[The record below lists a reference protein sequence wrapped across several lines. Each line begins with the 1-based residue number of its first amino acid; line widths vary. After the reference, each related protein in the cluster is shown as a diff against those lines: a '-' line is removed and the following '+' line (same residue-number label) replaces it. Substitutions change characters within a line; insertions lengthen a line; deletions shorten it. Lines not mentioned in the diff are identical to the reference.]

1 MLIFYTTFFK
11 YRGKGEGGRVIKT
24 VTIKDVARKA
34 GVSPST
40 VSQFVNKRYH
50 YMGEKTK
57 KKVAEAI
64 EELGFHPNT
73 VARSLKQKKTLTIGV
88 IISNILHRYSTVV
101 SRSIEDYCYNYEYHT
116 IICNADDDPE
126 KEQKYVEMLLA
137 KQIDGLIVVPTNYN
151 RELYQRLKERNI
163 PVVFL
168 DRYIDDLEIP
178 TVVVDNQKITE
189 QAINHW
195 IEAGHRRISLITA
208 PLKVSTRRERVEGYK
223 QALQQAD
230 IPINDAYLHHV
241 EMDDVFEVCK
251 EMLELEEPPTAIL
264 AASDLVLIE
273 LVKFI
278 KQQHIQVPEDLAVMV
293 FDEVHLAELHEP
305 PITTINQP
313 FYEMGQKAASLLM
326 DLIDH
331 KPVEDKKYVFEAT
344 INIRESSETKILDK
358 GVM

>member
-1 MLIFYTTFFK
+1 M
-11 YRGKGEGGRVIKT
+11 
-24 VTIKDVARKA
+24 KDVARKA

-40 VSQFVNKRYH
+40 VSQYVNKRYH

-101 SRSIEDYCYNYEYHT
+101 SRSIEDYCYNFEYHT

-137 KQIDGLIVVPTNYN
+137 KQIDGLIVVPTNHN
-151 RELYQRLKERNI
+151 RELYQSLKDRNI

-168 DRYIDDLEIP
+168 DRYIEGLEIP
-178 TVVVDNQKITE
+178 AVIVDNQKVTK

-195 IEAGHRRISLITA
+195 IEAGHKRISLITA
-208 PLKVSTRRERVEGYK
+208 PLKVSTRIERVQGYK
-223 QALQQAD
+223 QALAKAKL
-230 IPINDAYLHHV
+230 PIEDDYLHHV
-241 EMDDVFEVCK
+241 KMKDVQDVCRQ
-251 EMLELEEPPTAIL
+251 MMELAQPPTAIL
-264 AASDLVLIE
+264 AASDLVLME

-278 KQQHIQVPEDLAVMV
+278 KQEHIQVPEELAVMV

-326 DLIDH
+326 DMIDH
-331 KPVEDKKYVFEAT
+331 KQVEDKKYVFEAT
-344 INIRESSETKILDK
+344 INIRESSETKLLDK
-358 GVM
+358 GVL